1 MVLLPIAVFIS
12 IIYVKM
18 DLTTAR
24 IAVIDN
30 DKTKVTFK
38 LTENLQEN
46 YSLDNI
52 KQKDIVDALSNE
64 SIEYAVVI
72 DKGFTDKIIKGEKEK
87 INSYYDKDDGTHS
100 IIQDNI
106 MNYIKA
112 LNEISLKSNKNSKI
126 FYDNFNMYE
135 EKNYKVNCV
144 QVGNTNKKYVAESLQ
159 FFIML
164 MLFSS
169 INFASILIL
178 DREEIKNLRTF
189 AAPITLKNYMFQCI
203 LSLFVLEIFQVVVM
217 LIALT
222 IIYGSV
228 TIQYIPLLFTIFTAF
243 SLTSVSIGVFA
254 KSLHS
259 VIKKEAASISITLI
273 VIPMCMLGGCFWGND
288 MMPITL
294 QYLSNFIPVTWIND
308 AIDAILYYNGNII
321 SVGFNIFV
329 LVLFSIVFFLLGI
342 FTEKDVIR

>member
-1 MVLLPIAVFIS
+1 MLLLPIAVFIL
-12 IIYVKM
+12 IIYVRM
-18 DLTTAR
+18 DLTTAS

-38 LTENLQEN
+38 LMENLQEN
-46 YSLDNI
+46 YKLDNI
-52 KQKDIVDALSNE
+52 KEKDIVDALSNE

-87 INSYYDKDDGTHS
+87 INSYYDKDDGSHS
-100 IIQDNI
+100 IIQDNL
-106 MNYIKA
+106 MNYIKT
-112 LNEISLKSNKNSKI
+112 LNAISLKSNKNSKV
-126 FYDNFNMYE
+126 FYKNFNKYE
-135 EKNYKVNCV
+135 EKNYKVNYI
-144 QVGNTNKKYVAESLQ
+144 QVGNTNKRYVEESMH

-169 INFASILIL
+169 ISFASILII

-203 LSLFVLEIFQVVVM
+203 LNLFVLEIFQVVVM

-259 VIKKEAASISITLI
+259 VIRKQAASISIDLI
-273 VIPMCMLGGCFWGND
+273 VIPMCMLGGCFWDND
-288 MMPITL
+288 MMPSTL

-342 FTEKDVIR
+342 FTKKDVIR